1 VSKNV
6 IRQRGAV
13 SIFIVIFTALLVTI
27 VTTSFVQIMLRN
39 QQQASNNDLSQSA
52 YDSAMAGVEDAKR
65 ALVKLKQCSRNAALP
80 GCPAVQ
86 NLVTRGN
93 IDCEVLG
100 QGASQARVVDF
111 VDGEVTVGDP
121 TLNQAYTCVKVDVQ
135 TEAYNGKLSP
145 NQAVVIPLI
154 PVGDPNAVDAVRIS
168 WYSQADLPDGS
179 TAPSL
184 PAGIPDLPQNDET
197 AWGRTVPPIMRSQLI
212 QFDGNSTI
220 SLNAFDAGNA
230 RTRLLYPLSGGGT
243 ANFADDNRRTAG
255 TNSLVPGGCQNSF
268 WYNGYACSVVVA
280 IPGGFTAPQ
289 QREAYLQLAGYY
301 IRSGGTMNY
310 SVELCASTVCAASD
324 IIDFDNVQPKVDA
337 TGRASDLFRRVRA
350 SVTVSPA
357 GTPDPFPEATVT
369 TTNLCKDFFITN
381 NAAQYG
387 PDATG
392 GGVCEP

>member
-1 VSKNV
+1 MSKAM
-6 IRQRGAV
+6 IRERGAV

-27 VTTSFVQIMLRN
+27 VTTSFVQIMLRS

-65 ALVKLKQCSRNAALP
+65 ALVKLKQCSRDPSLP

-86 NLVTRGN
+86 NLVSRGN

-100 QGASQARVVDF
+100 QGGSQAGIVDF
-111 VDGEVTVGDP
+111 VNGEVAVGDP
-121 TLNQAYTCVKVDVQ
+121 SLNQAYTCVKVDVQ
-135 TEAYNGKLSP
+135 TESYNGRLSH

-154 PVGDPNAVDAVRIS
+154 PVGDSNALSAVRIS

-179 TAPSL
+179 TAPTL
-184 PAGIPDLPQNDET
+184 PVGLPDLPQYDES

-212 QFDGNSTI
+212 QFNGNAPI
-220 SLNAFDAGNA
+220 SLNAFDSGNT

-255 TNSLVPGGCQNSF
+255 SNSLVPGGCQTSF
-268 WYNGYACSVVVA
+268 WYKGFACSVVVTV
-280 IPGGFTAPQ
+280 PGGFAAPQ

-301 IRSGGTMNY
+301 IRTGGSMNY
-310 SVELCASTVCAASD
+310 SVELCDSAACAPGD
-324 IIDFDNVQPKVDA
+324 LIDFDNVQPKVDA
-337 TGRASDLFRRVRA
+337 TGRASDLFRRVNA
-350 SVTVSPA
+350 SVTVSAA

-369 TTNLCKDFFITN
+369 TANLCKDFFITN
-381 NAAQYG
+381 SATQYDG
-387 PDATG
+387 NATG
-392 GGVCEP
+392 GDICEP

>member
-1 VSKNV
+1 VNNNV

-80 GCPAVQ
+80 GCAAVQ
-86 NLVTRGN
+86 NLVARGN
-93 IDCEVLG
+93 LDCEVLG
-100 QGASQARVVDF
+100 RGASQAGVVDF
-111 VDGEVTVGDP
+111 VDGEVAVGDP

-135 TEAYNGKLSP
+135 TESYNGKLSP
-145 NQAVVIPLI
+145 NQAVVIPLL
-154 PVGDPNAVDAVRIS
+154 PVGDSNALSSVRIS
-168 WYSQADLPDGS
+168 WYSQDDLPDGT

-184 PAGIPDLPQNDET
+184 PAGIPDLPQNDEN

-212 QFDGNSTI
+212 QFNGNAPI
-220 SLNAFDAGNA
+220 SLNAFDGGNA

-243 ANFADDNRRTAG
+243 ANFADDNRRAAG
-255 TNSLVPGGCQNSF
+255 TNTLTPGGCQTSF
-268 WYNGYACSVVVA
+268 WYKGYACSVVVA
-280 IPGGFTAPQ
+280 IPGGFAAPQ

-301 IRSGGTMNY
+301 IRSGGSMNY
-310 SVELCASTVCAASD
+310 SVELCDSAACSASD

-337 TGRASDLFRRVRA
+337 TGRASDLFRRVSA

-357 GTPDPFPEATVT
+357 GTPDPFPEATIT
-369 TTNLCKDFFITN
+369 TTNLCKDFFITD
-381 NAAQYG
+381 NANRYNG
-387 PDATG
+387 DASG